1 MTTIEITG
9 DELVVH
15 VQGWDQLWAFKSELR
30 IPLQHVAGAQR
41 SEGAAHAWP
50 GLRVPGT
57 SFPGFIAGT
66 YYAGDGRAFWDVH
79 TPGKAIEISLHDDHF
94 AKLVIDV
101 EDPAA
106 AIAQIT
112 RAVAG
117 SGASPTT

>member
-1 MTTIEITG
+1 MTTIEVTG

-15 VQGWDQLWAFKSELR
+15 VQGWDQLWSFKSELR
-30 IPLQHVAGAQR
+30 IPLTHVARAER
-41 SEGAAHAWP
+41 SECAAHAWP

-79 TPGKAIEISLHDDHF
+79 APGKAIEISLRDDHF

-101 EDPAA
+101 EDPDAT
-106 AIAQIT
+106 IAQIT

-117 SGASPTT
+117 FSAPPTT